1 MSKAIYY
8 KTPEEIELIR
18 ESCLIVAKAL
28 SRVAELIRPGI
39 SGLDIDAAAEEVIRD
54 LGAVPGFK
62 GYGGFPNTLCI
73 SPNAVV
79 VHGIPNNIEFQDGD
93 IVSVDCGSLK
103 NGFYGDCAFTF
114 ALGEVKDE
122 VLNLLRVTEKSLY
135 LGIEAARIGNRIGDI
150 GFAVQ
155 DFAEGQ
161 NGFSVV
167 REMVGHGVGRSLHEA
182 PEVPN
187 FGRRGKG
194 VKIQEGL
201 VIAIEPMINLGTK
214 TILQANDGWTIY
226 TKDLKPSAHF
236 EHTIAITSEGPE
248 ILSDHAL
255 LKDALKKNDN
265 IMIF

>member
-1 MSKAIYY
+1 
-8 KTPEEIELIR
+8 
-18 ESCLIVAKAL
+18 
-28 SRVAELIRPGI
+28 
-39 SGLDIDAAAEEVIRD
+39 
-54 LGAVPGFK
+54 
-62 GYGGFPNTLCI
+62 
-73 SPNAVV
+73 
-79 VHGIPNNIEFQDGD
+79 
-93 IVSVDCGSLK
+93 SVDCGSLK
-103 NGFYGDCAFTF
+103 NGFSGDCAFTF

-214 TILQANDGWTIY
+214 TI
-226 TKDLKPSAHF
+226 
-236 EHTIAITSEGPE
+236 
-248 ILSDHAL
+248 
-255 LKDALKKNDN
+255 
-265 IMIF
+265 